1 MKKQTHRNNKHLAKL
16 AASIQFK
23 TVIAQLVFS
32 SKNITFSEIVQGR
45 SELNCIRQYVTVFK
59 LSV

>member
-45 SELNCIRQYVTVFK
+45 SELNCIRQ
-59 LSV
+59 